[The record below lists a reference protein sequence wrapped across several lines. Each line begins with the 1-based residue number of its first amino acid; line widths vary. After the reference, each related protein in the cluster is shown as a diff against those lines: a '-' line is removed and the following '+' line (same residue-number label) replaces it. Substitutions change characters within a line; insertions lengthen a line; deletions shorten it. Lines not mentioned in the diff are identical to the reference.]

1 VTLKAGVMM
10 QKILLSYHRNN
21 LKYIEYII
29 YNLIYIENTLNKKV
43 LVIFD
48 QIESILVKHKTLL
61 SKP

>member
-1 VTLKAGVMM
+1 MM
-10 QKILLSYHRNN
+10 QKILLCYHRNN